1 MNHMKTRHSKSLIY
15 VYYEGEGSEKAYL
28 NFLKTR
34 FRGSAEIKGKKGFY
48 SDIERDLKAQ
58 QSMLRRLWDQIGEI
72 WLFFDVDQN
81 TIMEGSE
88 ENWIKLD
95 DAIRKIN
102 RMAGRKS
109 IRIRLLMTTGCI
121 EYWFLLHFEQV
132 QPPYKTGPEF
142 KKYIEN
148 RLKRHI
154 PDYRKSDEQLIRKL
168 AEEGFD
174 QGLINGRWT
183 IESLEKKG
191 AITHGSEESHVYR
204 HRYPETE
211 KCLIISFFFSC
222 YSRMRLILR
231 WIVRRSWAV
240 WLIAL
245 RMQQMRRSGHLYIK
259 R

>member
-88 ENWIKLD
+88 ENWI
-95 DAIRKIN
+95 
-102 RMAGRKS
+102 
-109 IRIRLLMTTGCI
+109 IRLLMTTGCI

-191 AITHGSEESHVYR
+191 AITHGSEESRKRDHELFTCGMAFTTV
-204 HRYPETE
+204 HE
-211 KCLIISFFFSC
+211 
-222 YSRMRLILR
+222 
-231 WIVRRSWAV
+231 AV
-240 WLIAL
+240 QSLVNRADC
-245 RMQQMRRSGHLYIK
+245 
-259 R
+259 

>member
-1 MNHMKTRHSKSLIY
+1 MFLRWKSPVEIPYVDDALLTRWGYTSNEVILVCCIDG
-15 VYYEGEGSEKAYL
+15 VQC
-28 NFLKTR
+28 
-34 FRGSAEIKGKKGFY
+34 IKKGFY

-191 AITHGSEESHVYR
+191 AITHGSEESRKRDHELFTCGMAFTTV
-204 HRYPETE
+204 HE
-211 KCLIISFFFSC
+211 
-222 YSRMRLILR
+222 
-231 WIVRRSWAV
+231 AV
-240 WLIAL
+240 QSLVNRADC
-245 RMQQMRRSGHLYIK
+245 
-259 R
+259 